1 MQFLLPAHT
10 VGAQVRLAR
19 GQPSEAEVLLRELE
33 RLPYALE
40 SWNVSTY
47 LPKLVRTATALG
59 ELELAE
65 RFVAAV
71 PSLLPAHEA
80 AKASA
85 RAALA
90 EARGAADG
98 AAALYG
104 DAAERWQE
112 LGYVYERAH
121 ALLGKGRCLA
131 VLGAAGASEALTEAR
146 AISLGCVPALRSRKS
161 RGSSDAPPPP
171 VEPRRCADRFDRAL
185 PYARTRAWPARR
197 RFR

>member
-1 MQFLLPAHT
+1 MS
-10 VGAQVRLAR
+10 G
-19 GQPSEAEVLLRELE
+19 SLR
-33 RLPYALE
+33 PC
-40 SWNVSTY
+40 
-47 LPKLVRTATALG
+47 PP
-59 ELELAE
+59 
-65 RFVAAV
+65 F
-71 PSLLPAHEA
+71 LPAHEA

-104 DAAERWQE
+104 DAAKRWQE

-146 AISLGCVPALRSRKS
+146 AIFSRLRARPALEE
-161 RGSSDAPPPP
+161 
-171 VEPRRCADRFDRAL
+171 VERELGRA
-185 PYARTRAWPARR
+185 AAAS
-197 RFR
+197 